1 VRVPQAAQEATTMV
15 RTPSPRERGRN
26 APIRALVTNYGRYQA
41 PESLAS
47 DARLSPG
54 VRIRL
59 LQDWAADLTARLRAS
74 DESMTSDEPGRAGE
88 LLRRVHVS
96 LEQLVP
102 PRQSH

>member
-1 VRVPQAAQEATTMV
+1 MP
-15 RTPSPRERGRN
+15 RTPSQRELARTAAGR
-26 APIRALVTNYGRYQA
+26 PLVTNYGRYAA
-41 PESLAS
+41 PEALAS
-47 DARLSPG
+47 DARLSPR

-102 PRQSH
+102 PPSSH